1 MTLNELNVGERA
13 VVKNISEV
21 STMRQ
26 RFIDIGIINGTKIE
40 CVLISPG
47 KNPKAYM
54 IKGAVIAI
62 RDEDAKFIEIE
73 RDSDEK

>member
-1 MTLNELNVGERA
+1 MTLNELNIYEKALVKKIKIESLMKERL
-13 VVKNISEV
+13 
-21 STMRQ
+21 
-26 RFIDIGIINGTKIE
+26 IDIGIVDGTKVE

-62 RDEDAKFIEIE
+62 RNEDAKFIEIE
-73 RDSDEK
+73 RG

>member
-1 MTLNELNVGERA
+1 MTLNELKVGEKA
-13 VVKNISEV
+13 TVKNVLDES
-21 STMRQ
+21 SMKQ
-26 RFIDIGIINGTKIE
+26 RFIDIGIITGTKLE
-40 CVLISPG
+40 CVLISPF

>member
-1 MTLNELNVGERA
+1 MTLNELNVGEEA
-13 VVKNISEV
+13 VVKAV
-21 STMRQ
+21 SDASSMKQ
-26 RFIDIGIINGTKIE
+26 RLVDIGIVNGTKVQ

-62 RDEDAKFIEIE
+62 RDEDAKFIEIVRGE
-73 RDSDEK
+73 

>member
-1 MTLNELNVGERA
+1 MTLNELNVGEKA
-13 VVKNISEV
+13 EVKKISDA
-21 STMRQ
+21 SSMKQ
-26 RFIDIGIINGTKIE
+26 RFIDIGIICGTKLE
-40 CVLISPG
+40 CILISPG

-73 RDSDEK
+73 RG

>member
-1 MTLNELNVGERA
+1 MTLNELNVGEKA
-13 VVKNISEV
+13 IVKNISGEC
-21 STMRQ
+21 SMKQ
-26 RFIDIGIINGTKIE
+26 RFIDIGIIAGTKIE

-62 RDEDAKFIEIE
+62 RDEDTKFIYIE
-73 RDSDEK
+73 RVE